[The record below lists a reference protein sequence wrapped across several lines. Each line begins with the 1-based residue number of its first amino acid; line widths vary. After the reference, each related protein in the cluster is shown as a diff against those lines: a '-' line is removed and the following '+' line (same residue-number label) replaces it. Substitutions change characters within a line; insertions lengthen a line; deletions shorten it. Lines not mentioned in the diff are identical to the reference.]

1 MKRIIIIEDD
11 VAIAEIE
18 RDYLEIEGYE
28 VEIFHDGKSG
38 IEAVYKGDF
47 NLIVLDV
54 MLPLMDG
61 FEVLKLI
68 RKRSDLP
75 VLMVTAK
82 SLEVDKVRGLGL
94 GADDYIT
101 KPFTMN
107 EFVARVNAHLK
118 RYDRLTLNNKPIKKN
133 NISING
139 LEIDLEA
146 RRVFIQGDEVI
157 LANKEF
163 DLLVFLAENPNKV
176 FSKDQLL
183 NQIWGYES
191 FTDNATIT
199 VHIKKLRHKIE
210 KDPQNPKYIETVW
223 GVGYRFKI

>member
-1 MKRIIIIEDD
+1 MKRILIIEDD
-11 VAIAEIE
+11 VAIADLE
-18 RDYLEIEGYE
+18 RDYLEIGGYE
-28 VEIFHDGKSG
+28 VHIEHNGKSG
-38 IEAVYKGDF
+38 IDAVYKGEFD
-47 NLIVLDV
+47 LVVLDV
-54 MLPLMDG
+54 MLPLLDG

-68 RKRSDLP
+68 RKHSDMP

-82 SLEVDKVRGLGL
+82 SEEIDKVRGLGL

-101 KPFTMN
+101 KPFNLN
-107 EFVARVNAHLK
+107 EFVARVNAHLN
-118 RYDRLTLNNKPIKKN
+118 RYDRLTSNNSKKN
-133 NISING
+133 KNIDING

-146 RRVFIQGDEVI
+146 RRVFIDGKEVI

-176 FSKDQLL
+176 FKKEQIL
-183 NQIWGYES
+183 NNIWGYES

-223 GVGYRFKI
+223 GVGYRFKV